1 MSLSR
6 LPLNKTVP
14 VFLVIVVAILAVI
27 TFLAS

>member
-14 VFLVIVVAILAVI
+14 VFLVIVVVILAAI
-27 TFLAS
+27 TFLVA

>member
-14 VFLVIVVAILAVI
+14 VFLVIVVTILAVI